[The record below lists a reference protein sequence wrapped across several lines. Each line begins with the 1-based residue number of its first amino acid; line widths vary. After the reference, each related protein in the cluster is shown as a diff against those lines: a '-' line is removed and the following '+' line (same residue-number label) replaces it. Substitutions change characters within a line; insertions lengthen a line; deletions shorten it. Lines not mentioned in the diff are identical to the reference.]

1 MKKLRLILV
10 LGFAVLAFTACKKKY
25 TCTETYSVNG
35 VLANT
40 TIYTYEALTT
50 EELSYVE
57 NLGTYSYVDGDGDQ
71 IAYSTTCD

>member
-50 EELSYVE
+50 EELSNVE